1 MNKILNFLSK
11 GSNVLMITFFI
22 IIAKFYFIEDE
33 LGKHFT
39 TTLMEIIFIGF
50 LIVKELEEINKNT
63 KK

>member
-33 LGKHFT
+33 LGKQLHYYFNGNHIHW
-39 TTLMEIIFIGF
+39 L
-50 LIVKELEEINKNT
+50 LIVKELEEINKN

>member
-11 GSNVLMITFFI
+11 GSNVLMITFF

-50 LIVKELEEINKNT
+50 
-63 KK
+63 